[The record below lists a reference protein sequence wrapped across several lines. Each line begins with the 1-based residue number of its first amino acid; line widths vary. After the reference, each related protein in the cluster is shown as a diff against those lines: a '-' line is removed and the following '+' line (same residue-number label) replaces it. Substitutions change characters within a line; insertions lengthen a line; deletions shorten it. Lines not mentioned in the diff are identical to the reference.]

1 MIYIGLV
8 RYIKWEI
15 LRTLYKLFEM
25 NIFRSLNP
33 CVFDMNATNCELGSD
48 YTMKTLI
55 TFSKKPDLLVNVTVH
70 EVSLHYENHR

>member
-1 MIYIGLV
+1 
-8 RYIKWEI
+8 
-15 LRTLYKLFEM
+15 M
-25 NIFRSLNP
+25 NIFRSLNL

>member
-1 MIYIGLV
+1 
-8 RYIKWEI
+8 
-15 LRTLYKLFEM
+15 M

-48 YTMKTLI
+48 YTMKILI